1 MKKLSKMFLS
11 ALMCLSIALTAVTPA
26 FAAGVRV
33 KKLKAALITYNA
45 VTLSWQKAN
54 GVSGYEV
61 QQFVKKNK
69 WKKVGTTKKAKFT
82 VKKLKTGTTYK
93 FRVVSFKK
101 SGKKVTY
108 SKPSAAVTVKPVC
121 PAPKNL
127 KAAVLSPV
135 SAKLTWKKVNGAT
148 NYLVQKYNGKKW
160 VKVASPKAN
169 SLTVSKLLPGSA
181 TKFRVRAVTRVGK
194 KVVLGKLSKEVS
206 VKTAIAT
213 PVLSY
218 VGSTPSS
225 ISFKWSKANSA
236 TDYVIYKVT
245 GTTYTQV
252 ATAKTT
258 AATVSGLSG
267 NTVYR
272 FAIRARVGTALSG
285 YSASLSAKTAP
296 NAVKNLSA
304 SAEKSGSVTLRWTDE
319 QNAEKFEIYQV
330 KDGKDVLIATTGKGE
345 TEYTVSDLAEQ
356 TEYSFKVRAFSS
368 FGGKSLSGELSN
380 AVSAKTLP
388 EGIKDFKVDSSTEN
402 SITLSW
408 KAAAGSTAFVLEQSA
423 DKKTWTKVAD
433 VAAETGKDRVTY
445 TVTGLKASTVLYFRV
460 VTTVGSVFVAG
471 EEVLGKTVPAA
482 PTNLKGSINGQN
494 LLLSWDAVDGAEGY
508 TVKNV
513 STGKTFEAKTNSY
526 TVSPVISNTEYK
538 FTVSAFVTV
547 NKTKMNGKESN
558 QVSFKAEKLA
568 PVEDI
573 FGYRSKLSENNISV
587 DVIALEWKS
596 TASSFVVE
604 RAVPAGASNYVK
616 VITTDKTA
624 ATVSEDL
631 KAKQTKKSDYVT
643 TISWNAVPGAK
654 EYIVETTIVSNSA
667 DLSSR
672 TVKTKG
678 TSVDLRLAPA
688 TEITVLVMA
697 IADSATYRIK
707 ATDPKGTAFD
717 SEYRSYDFKN
727 AIVGS
732 SSVRFKTAAA
742 PAFAA
747 LNKESQELYTLRLL
761 QAINNT
767 KYEKGTV
774 TADMSS
780 KLNANISGIKIKY
793 KLAGKEREKT
803 FNNIDGLLSFMKIM
817 DPTIDIEDDLTNSL
831 GENSNI
837 KGAVFTNGRS
847 TYTKEYTDS
856 EGKQQTKT
864 VTSTLNNFISP
875 SGKEAYLYDR
885 DNNASFGKGINS
897 VSVSKSGST
906 DTIVVKLNEES
917 RNTKDSAVFHPG
929 FIDSLTDSLSDLSS
943 VGEGASATA
952 SVGPTTLT
960 GKVNAAGT
968 LDSLVVSSDFSLTM
982 GINVGSDIVTSMA
995 FVIKGTVIT
1004 NYTFKR

>member
-69 WKKVGTTKKAKFT
+69 WKKVGTTKKVKFT

-101 SGKKVTY
+101 NGKKVTY
-108 SKPSAAVTVKPVC
+108 SKPSAAVSVKPVC

-160 VKVASPKAN
+160 VKVASPKVN

-181 TKFRVRAVTRVGK
+181 AKFRVRAVTRVGK

-225 ISFKWSKANSA
+225 VSFNWSKVNGS
-236 TDYVIYKVT
+236 TDYVIYKVD

-252 ATAKTT
+252 ATAKTNS
-258 AATVSGLSG
+258 ATVSGLSG
-267 NTVYR
+267 NTLYR
-272 FAIRARVGTALSG
+272 FAVRARVGTALSG

-296 NAVKNLSA
+296 NAVKDLTA

-319 QNAEKFEIYQV
+319 QNADKFEIYQV
-330 KDGKDVLIATTGKGE
+330 KDGKDVLVATTNKGE
-345 TEYTVSDLAEQ
+345 TEYTVSGLAEQ
-356 TEYSFKVRAFSS
+356 TEYSFKVRAVSS

-380 AVSAKTLP
+380 AVSAKTLQ
-388 EGIKDFKVDSSTEN
+388 EGVKDFKVDSSTEN

-423 DKKTWTKVAD
+423 DKKTWKKVAD
-433 VAAETGKDRVTY
+433 VAAEAGKDRVTY
-445 TVTGLKASTVLYFRV
+445 TVSGLKASTVLYFRV
-460 VTTVGSVFVAG
+460 VTTIGSNSVASV
-471 EEVLGKTVPAA
+471 EVLGKTVPAA

-513 STGKTFEAKTNSY
+513 STGKTFETKTNSY
-526 TVSPVISNTEYK
+526 TVSSVTSNTEYR
-538 FTVSAFVTV
+538 FTVSAFATINGAKV
-547 NKTKMNGKESN
+547 NGKESN

-568 PVEDI
+568 PVEDL
-573 FGYRSKLSENNISV
+573 FGHRSNLSENNISV

-604 RAVPAGASNYVK
+604 RAVPAGASNYAK
-616 VITTDKTA
+616 VVTTDKTA
-624 ATVSEDL
+624 VTVSEDL

-643 TISWNAVPGAK
+643 TISWNAIPGAK

-672 TVKTKG
+672 TVKTKN
-678 TSVDLRLAPA
+678 TSVDLRLAPS

-697 IADSATYRIK
+697 IADSATYRVK
-707 ATDPKGTAFD
+707 ATDPKGAAFD
-717 SEYRSYDFKN
+717 SEYKLYDFKN

-747 LNKESQELYTLRLL
+747 SNKENQELYTLRLI

-774 TADMSS
+774 TADTSS
-780 KLNANISGIKIKY
+780 KLNAKIDKIRVKPVIGFEIK
-793 KLAGKEREKT
+793 
-803 FNNIDGLLSFMKIM
+803 FNNIDEL
-817 DPTIDIEDDLTNSL
+817 IDKFGDGDTSLKDDLTNSL
-831 GENSNI
+831 GENSFV
-837 KGAVFTNGRS
+837 KGAVFSNGQS
-847 TYTKEYTDS
+847 TYTKHYTDS
-856 EGKQQTKT
+856 EGNMQEKS
-864 VTSTLNNFISP
+864 VTSSLNNFISP
-875 SGKEAYLYDR
+875 SGCEAYLYDR
-885 DNNASFGKGINS
+885 DNNASFGKGIKS
-897 VSVSKSGST
+897 VSVSKSGSAEKIT
-906 DTIVVKLNEES
+906 VNLNT
-917 RNTKDSAVFHPG
+917 TKDAEAFYPG
-929 FIDSLTDSLSDLSS
+929 LMDNFITSLAKPSTSNDDGTVSTSISNITI
-943 VGEGASATA
+943 EGT
-952 SVGPTTLT
+952 
-960 GKVNAAGT
+960 VNSKGT
-968 LDSLVVSSDFSLTM
+968 LDSLKITSGFNLTM
-982 GINVGSDIVTSMA
+982 SMNVKDSLAISSLSVDVS
-995 FVIKGTVIT
+995 GTVT
-1004 NYTFKR
+1004 TDYTFKR